1 MMGIKNLHFDE
12 KETLAKLDN
21 MLYNGENSIFDMK
34 DEKIVKEQRKYTLLK
49 ELGLED
55 RIYTSKSE
63 INIQEMLKVNYKES
77 KERLERLRNKSLKYI
92 KESLK

>member
-34 DEKIVKEQRKYTLLK
+34 DEKDKI
-49 ELGLED
+49 
-55 RIYTSKSE
+55 
-63 INIQEMLKVNYKES
+63 
-77 KERLERLRNKSLKYI
+77 LKYI
-92 KESLK
+92 FFEQRFKARKDREFLDMDYQVNID